1 MTKERIVMAYSGGLD
16 TSVAI
21 KWLQEKYDAEVIT
34 VIVDVGQGGDLEA
47 VRQKALTIGAV
58 KSILIDA
65 KEEFVAKYILPAL
78 KANAAYE
85 DSYLLATALG
95 RPLIAQLLVKVA
107 AQENATAVAHGCT
120 GKGNDQ
126 VRFDV
131 AVKVLNP
138 KLNIIAPAREW
149 DFTRPSAIAYARANG
164 IPLDGIIKTKIYSID
179 ENLWGRSIEC
189 GVLEDAWFEPPED
202 AFDMTSSPS
211 AAPDMPTYLTI
222 DFEKGVPV
230 GLDGQKI
237 EPLAL
242 INSLNIIAGA
252 NSVGRMD
259 HIENRLVGIKSRE
272 VYECPAGT
280 VLHMAHQAMESMT
293 LTRDM
298 AHFKKLIEQKYSEL
312 VYYGLWF
319 SPLREA
325 LDAFVETTQQTVTGK
340 VRMKLYKGT
349 CAAVGRQSPFS
360 LYNVKLATYE
370 AGDTFNHK
378 AAEGFIHLWGLD
390 LQTYGKVIRKAG
402 QPANRAVVASEV
414 NCPAGALDTDYTG

>member
-1 MTKERIVMAYSGGLD
+1 MNKERIVMAYSGGLD

-21 KWLQEKYDAEVIT
+21 KWLQEKYNAEVIT
-34 VIVDVGQGGDLEA
+34 LIVDIGQGGDLEA
-47 VRQKALTIGAV
+47 VRQKALKVGAI

-65 KEEFVAKYILPAL
+65 KEDFVKKCILPAL

-85 DSYLLATALG
+85 NNYLLATALG

-131 AVKVLNP
+131 SVNVLNP
-138 KLNIIAPAREW
+138 KLKIIAPAREW
-149 DFTRPSAIAYARANG
+149 DFTRSSAIEYAKTNN
-164 IPLDGIIKTKIYSID
+164 IPLDGIIKTKTYSID

-189 GVLEDAWFEPPED
+189 GVLEDAWVEPPEN
-202 AFDMTSSPS
+202 AFELTTSPS
-211 AAPDMPTYLTI
+211 DAPDVPAYVTI
-222 DFEKGVPV
+222 EFEKGIPV
-230 GLDGQKI
+230 SLDGKKMGL
-237 EPLAL
+237 LAL
-242 INSLNIIAGA
+242 INSLNKIAGA
-252 NSVGRMD
+252 NSVGRID

-280 VLHMAHQAMESMT
+280 VLHKAHQALESMT
-293 LTRDM
+293 LTRDTS
-298 AHFKKLIEQKYSEL
+298 HFKKLIEQKYSEL
-312 VYYGLWF
+312 IYYGLWF
-319 SPLREA
+319 SPLRQA
-325 LDAFVETTQQTVTGK
+325 LNAFVETTQQTVTGK
-340 VRMKLYKGT
+340 VRMKLYKGS
-349 CAAVGRQSPFS
+349 CAAAGRQSPFS

-390 LQTYGKVIRKAG
+390 LQTYGKVIEGK
-402 QPANRAVVASEV
+402 
-414 NCPAGALDTDYTG
+414 LDINV

>member
-1 MTKERIVMAYSGGLD
+1 MSKEKIVMAYSGGLD

-34 VIVDVGQGGDLEA
+34 VIVDVGQGGDLEE
-47 VRQKALTIGAV
+47 VRKKALKVGAV
-58 KSILIDA
+58 KSILIDV
-65 KEEFVAKYILPAL
+65 KEEFVEKYIIPAL

-85 DSYLLATALG
+85 NNYLLATALG
-95 RPLIAQLLVKVA
+95 RPLIAQHLVKIA
-107 AQENATAVAHGCT
+107 IQENATAVAHGCT

-138 KLNIIAPAREW
+138 KLKIIAPAREW
-149 DFTRPSAIAYARANG
+149 DFTRPSAIEYAKAHK

-202 AFDMTSSPS
+202 AFDMTTSAS
-211 AAPDMPTYLTI
+211 AAPDIPTYVTI
-222 DFEKGVPV
+222 DFEKGIPV
-230 GLDGQKI
+230 ALDGQQT

-242 INSLNIIAGA
+242 INSLNVIAGA
-252 NSVGRMD
+252 NSVGRID

-280 VLHMAHQAMESMT
+280 VLHKAHQALESMC
-293 LTRDM
+293 LTRDT

-325 LDAFVETTQQTVTGK
+325 LDAFVDNTQQTVTGK

-349 CAAVGRQSPFS
+349 CVAVGRQSPFS

-390 LQTYGKVIRKAG
+390 LQTYGKVIRKTLH
-402 QPANRAVVASEV
+402 PSNRAVVDSEL
-414 NCPAGALDTDYTG
+414 NCPLGV

>member
-1 MTKERIVMAYSGGLD
+1 MSKEKIVMAYSGGLD

-21 KWLQEKYDAEVIT
+21 KWLQDKYNAEVIT
-34 VIVDVGQGGDLEA
+34 VIVDLGQGGDLEA
-47 VRQKALTIGAV
+47 VRQKALAVGAV

-65 KEEFVAKYILPAL
+65 KEKFVEKYIMPAL

-85 DSYLLATALG
+85 NNYLLATALG
-95 RPLIAQLLVKVA
+95 RPLIAQLLVAVA
-107 AQENATAVAHGCT
+107 AQENAAAVAHGCT

-131 AVKVLNP
+131 AVRVLNP
-138 KLNIIAPAREW
+138 CLKIIAPAREW
-149 DFTRPSAIAYARANG
+149 DFTRSSAIEYAQANR
-164 IPLDGIIKTKIYSID
+164 IPLDGISNAKIYSID

-189 GVLEDAWFEPPED
+189 GVLEDAWLESPED
-202 AFDMTSSPS
+202 VFYMTAAPS
-211 AAPDMPTYLTI
+211 AAPDIPVYVFI

-230 GLDGQKI
+230 RLDGQRI

-242 INSLNIIAGA
+242 INSLNVIAGA
-252 NSVGRMD
+252 NSVGRVD

-280 VLHMAHQAMESMT
+280 VLHKAHQALESMT

-312 VYYGLWF
+312 VYDGLWF

-325 LDAFVETTQQTVTGK
+325 LDAFVDTTQQTVTGK
-340 VRMKLYKGT
+340 VKMKLYKGACT
-349 CAAVGRQSPFS
+349 AVGRQSPFS
-360 LYNVKLATYE
+360 LYNVKLATYG
-370 AGDTFNHK
+370 ADDTFDHK
-378 AAEGFIHLWGLD
+378 AAEGFIHLWSLD
-390 LQTYGKVIRKAG
+390 LQTYGKVIRKTLH
-402 QPANRAVVASEV
+402 PSNRAVVNSEV
-414 NCPAGALDTDYTG
+414 NCPLKL